1 MSREYPDRPIAGVGV
16 VVLRDD
22 QVLMIRR
29 GREPRLGQWSIPGG
43 KQKLGETWLETAA
56 REVREETGV
65 EIDVIGIVDVVDAIV
80 RDGDPPRPGTADDG
94 TEGVGLAAANDD
106 AKANVTA
113 LHETA
118 HGEAPRVRYHYT
130 LVDCAAV
137 WTGGDPVA
145 GGDAA
150 HAEWWPLDRIDELSL
165 WSETVRIITE
175 AAAIAAAGRPARS

>member
-16 VVLRDD
+16 VVLRGA

-29 GREPRLGQWSIPGG
+29 GREPRIGQWSIPGG
-43 KQKLGETWLETAA
+43 KQELGETWQETAV
-56 REVREETGV
+56 REVLEETGV

-94 TEGVGLAAANDD
+94 TEGVGLTAANDD
-106 AKANVTA
+106 STNVTA
-113 LHETA
+113 LHDTPPQNA
-118 HGEAPRVRYHYT
+118 QRIRYHYT
-130 LVDCAAV
+130 LIDCAAV

-175 AAAIAAAGRPARS
+175 AAALAAAGRPAPR